1 MLDEM
6 LNKNIFRLC
15 FSSKI
20 SSNILFLFNIFFN
33 ILLLLTAMSEKHHTC
48 ILYFITRVF
57 FYFIILFFIL
67 GWRWYEN
74 TRKKEKSI
82 IPFQNSIR
90 IPPYKLLPD
99 SERFVKVLRVFF
111 GDDASIL
118 KPELLKL
125 YPSQSLTPEKRVFN
139 YRLNRRRRR
148 RRKIL
153 ANRCHICHTVIMLDP
168 PVFRDNF
175 SNISFV

>member
-1 MLDEM
+1 M

-57 FYFIILFFIL
+57 F
-67 GWRWYEN
+67 EN

-153 ANRCHICHTVIMLDP
+153 ANRWHICHTVIMLDP
-168 PVFRDNF
+168 PVFTDNF